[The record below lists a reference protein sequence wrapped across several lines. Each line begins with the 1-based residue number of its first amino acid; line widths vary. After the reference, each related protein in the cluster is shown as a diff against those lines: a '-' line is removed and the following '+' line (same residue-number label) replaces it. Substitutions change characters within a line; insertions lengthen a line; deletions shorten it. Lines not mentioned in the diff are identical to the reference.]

1 MIAKHTK
8 SSGNI
13 FADLGA
19 TPDEAKNLLLRAQLM
34 IEVELYVE
42 REGLTQ
48 VVAAKRLGITQSRL
62 SELKNGRIDLFTIDK
77 LVTMLE
83 RAGVEVSLK
92 VKQHKAA

>member
-1 MIAKHTK
+1 MIPKHKK

-19 TPDEAKNLLLRAQLM
+19 TPDEAKNLLLRTQLM
-34 IEVELYVE
+34 IEVERYVE

-92 VKQHKAA
+92 VKKRKAA